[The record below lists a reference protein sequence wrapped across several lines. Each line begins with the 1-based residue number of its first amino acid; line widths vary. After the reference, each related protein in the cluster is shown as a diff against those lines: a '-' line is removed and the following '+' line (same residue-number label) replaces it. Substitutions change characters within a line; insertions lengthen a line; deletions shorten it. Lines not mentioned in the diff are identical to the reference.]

1 MRSSFGLNYV
11 YDSRDSNQTPREGHK
26 VDLGVNYAG
35 LGGDVNTVTF
45 SASGQKYWNLAWDTI
60 LSVNGEIGMVDS
72 TNSDDVPIFDRQF
85 LGGARTLRGFEFRDV
100 GPRDAASKEVIGGN
114 SMGWL
119 SVEYTVPLFEQVRG
133 AVFYDAGFVNADSF
147 DFNPSDIYSDAGVGL
162 RLNLPFGP
170 LAFDYA
176 VPIAS
181 PDEESDKGGQFNFYL
196 DYKF

>member
-1 MRSSFGLNYV
+1 
-11 YDSRDSNQTPREGHK
+11 
-26 VDLGVNYAG
+26 
-35 LGGDVNTVTF
+35 
-45 SASGQKYWNLAWDTI
+45 
-60 LSVNGEIGMVDS
+60 
-72 TNSDDVPIFDRQF
+72 
-85 LGGARTLRGFEFRDV
+85 
-100 GPRDAASKEVIGGN
+100 
-114 SMGWL
+114 MGWL

-133 AVFYDAGFVNADSF
+133 AAFYDAGFVNVDSF

-181 PDEESDKGGQFNFYL
+181 PDEEADQGGQFNFYL

>member
-1 MRSSFGLNYV
+1 
-11 YDSRDSNQTPREGHK
+11 
-26 VDLGVNYAG
+26 VNYAG

-60 LSVNGEIGMVDS
+60 LSVNGEIGMVDD
-72 TNSDDVPIFDRQF
+72 TNDDGVPIFDRQF

-119 SVEYTVPLFEQVRG
+119 SLEYTVPLFEQVRG
-133 AVFYDAGFVNADSF
+133 AVFYDAGFVNEDSF

-181 PDEESDKGGQFNFYL
+181 PDEEADQGGQFNFYL